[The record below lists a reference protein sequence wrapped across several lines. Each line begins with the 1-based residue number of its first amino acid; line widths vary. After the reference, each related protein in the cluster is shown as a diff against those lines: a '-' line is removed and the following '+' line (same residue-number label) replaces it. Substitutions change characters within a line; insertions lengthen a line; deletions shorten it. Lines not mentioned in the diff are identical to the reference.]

1 LPANAA
7 EKVSGV
13 NKDYQVLSTV
23 SSAIPDK
30 PGHTF
35 RQIVQTWKATGSSDL
50 ANFLGTAVLQQE
62 AIGGDT
68 KTRGY
73 GTGRTANGDLSY
85 FSLEGTSKVTPK
97 EGAAFE
103 VNGSGTFKWLGG
115 TGKYQKLSGD
125 GTYSCGAIRRVPNAI
140 GKVKRST
147 ERACQALGE
156 PAVDWDEKLASK
168 VVQ

>member
-1 LPANAA
+1 MQTKAILLASCIVLLGLPVNAA

-13 NKDYQVLSTV
+13 NKEYQVLSTV

-73 GTGRTANGDLSY
+73 GSGRTANGDLSY

-97 EGAAFE
+97 EGTAFE

-125 GTYSCGAIRRVPNAI
+125 GTYSCKGDQT
-140 GKVKRST
+140 GT
-147 ERACQALGE
+147 ECHWESEAQY
-156 PAVDWDEKLASK
+156 
-168 VVQ
+168 

>member
-1 LPANAA
+1 MQTKAILLASGIIFSSLPVYAA

-13 NKDYQVLSTV
+13 NKDYQVLSEV
-23 SSAIPDK
+23 KSVIPDK

-35 RQIVQTWKATGSSDL
+35 KQIIQTWKATGSSDL
-50 ANFLGTAVLQQE
+50 ANFFGTAVLQQE
-62 AIGGDT
+62 AIGSDT

-73 GTGRTANGDLSY
+73 GTGHTANGDLSY
-85 FSLEGTSKVTPK
+85 FSVEGTSKVTPK

-125 GTYSCGAIRRVPNAI
+125 GTYSCRGDQT
-140 GKVKRST
+140 GT
-147 ERACQALGE
+147 ECHWESEAQY
-156 PAVDWDEKLASK
+156 
-168 VVQ
+168 